1 MTRATEEG
9 LGLTLVSK
17 TGVTGEAAE
26 APRAVRGCYDCST
39 CSGRAEFARS
49 LGRSPEEVQ
58 RLGQSCGSCGH
69 RLHRHFHGLAR
80 GAGLVPDPDV
90 IAVEAPP
97 RESPLGQRLMA
108 LGQYDSY
115 HRYVTS

>member
-1 MTRATEEG
+1 MTRSQGSGPE
-9 LGLTLVSK
+9 LTLVSK
-17 TGVTGEAAE
+17 TGVADDAAD
-26 APRAVRGCYDCST
+26 PHQPVQGCYDCST

-49 LGRSPEEVQ
+49 LGRSTEEVQ
-58 RLGQSCGSCGH
+58 RLGQSCDSCGH
-69 RLHRHFHGLAR
+69 RLHRHFHGLVR